1 MRNKVTLDMMESCG
15 CDCKCII
22 SESDGTNTLELYMW
36 SVSSEAAI
44 VFSWTD
50 PDGTGHSEGALGTFL
65 DNGDYYYS
73 ANPEIFTGN
82 RLITMTVNWG
92 DFTSREIY
100 FQCVNLTA
108 ETNFTVTRD
117 LSADD
122 LYRVAAAIDDDLP
135 IATTTSTGVV
145 QIGSGL
151 NVDETGV
158 ISTQIASKEAL
169 GIVKIGDGINVSEGT
184 ISLPPA
190 TFETLG
196 GVKAGDNMLLGSDG
210 MIGVPLATTKYPGVV
225 QIGNGLDVVNGVISI
240 SNNTL
245 LTEYKYLS
253 DLSVKYN
260 GITYTATK
268 NSSGLIDKITDSDG
282 NEFEPVID
290 GTINDVAFHNA
301 VFMSIAVHSGLR
313 PPEFDKTGFI
323 GLFTPDTRDI
333 ANSRWRNNISGY
345 NDIILTG
352 GSENGDALH
361 FTSSQY
367 GSFVCNEPNTVY
379 AIVKSET
386 SEVINCII
394 TKRLSSI
401 ASTQHY
407 GFNLLHGGGHLFFS
421 SAAYDIL
428 QTDVDCTEYHVY
440 CFTRSGGTVYFYI
453 DGILIGTIGGCIT
466 GLYSN
471 MMYLNNEYFGSTRLD
486 PPIVCD
492 FLMCAFGI
500 EYHNEATV
508 QKNMA
513 YLMRKYGVT

>member
-122 LYRVAAAIDDDLP
+122 LYRVAAATDDTLP

-225 QIGNGLDVVNGVISI
+225 QIGNGLNVDEQGVLSVGNLSPI
-240 SNNTL
+240 
-245 LTEYKYLS
+245 LTEYKYLT
-253 DLSVKYN
+253 DLSVKLN
-260 GITYTATK
+260 GITYSITK
-268 NSSGLIDKITDSDG
+268 DTVTGLISKISDNDGNSFEPGISAGITD
-282 NEFEPVID
+282 
-290 GTINDVAFHNA
+290 VALHNA
-301 VFMSIAVHSGLR
+301 VFWAVAMARGFGNIKIHGNTNIFEYSNVVNGVWKNTGDGYDIDLPDSAEVTGEGVCLKTSNYHLPITDKLGDYTLFIVVKKRTDFANTAWTSVVANYGTAPQFNACTHDLKWSVGTGSYYGVYTGTVNSTNYAVITMRKSNSAGVFYVNEVQQYSYNGYTTPISDYLDIGKEFWFKYIAVFPYAMSNS
-313 PPEFDKTGFI
+313 DMTTK
-323 GLFTPDTRDI
+323 I
-333 ANSRWRNNISGY
+333 AE
-345 NDIILTG
+345 L
-352 GSENGDALH
+352 
-361 FTSSQY
+361 
-367 GSFVCNEPNTVY
+367 
-379 AIVKSET
+379 
-386 SEVINCII
+386 I
-394 TKRLSSI
+394 T
-401 ASTQHY
+401 
-407 GFNLLHGGGHLFFS
+407 
-421 SAAYDIL
+421 AYDIGDN
-428 QTDVDCTEYHVY
+428 T
-440 CFTRSGGTVYFYI
+440 
-453 DGILIGTIGGCIT
+453 
-466 GLYSN
+466 
-471 MMYLNNEYFGSTRLD
+471 
-486 PPIVCD
+486 
-492 FLMCAFGI
+492 
-500 EYHNEATV
+500 
-508 QKNMA
+508 
-513 YLMRKYGVT
+513 